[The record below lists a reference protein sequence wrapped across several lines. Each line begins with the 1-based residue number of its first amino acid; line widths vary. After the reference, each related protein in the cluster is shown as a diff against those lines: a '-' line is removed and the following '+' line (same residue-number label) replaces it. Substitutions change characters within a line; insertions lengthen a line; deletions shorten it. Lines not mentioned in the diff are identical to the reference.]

1 MKMETHREDEVVIP
15 IHKPD
20 LKEKFFFFVSGMI
33 VSIPFTLYTGTLIK
47 PLCFVMPILYARL
60 CSTALITP
68 FTEELAKA
76 YPLFYR
82 HGETEKSIFTIGFL
96 GGLGFGVVEFLIY
109 VLQLGAPIYSRLPP
123 IFFHAASTSI
133 TAYGIAKNRPL
144 WLYLV
149 AVGLH
154 AINNISAIFG
164 LLWLMSGY
172 PLLIVTF
179 LIVWY
184 LYRKTSDTFVDIK
197 SH

>member
-1 MKMETHREDEVVIP
+1 MKMETHREDGVLIP
-15 IHKPD
+15 IHRPD
-20 LKEKFFFFVSGMI
+20 LREKSFFFISGMT
-33 VSIPFTLYTGTLIK
+33 VSIPFTLYTGAQIK
-47 PLCFVMPILYARL
+47 QMCFVMPLLHARL
-60 CSTALITP
+60 CSTGFITP
-68 FTEELAKA
+68 FIEELAKA

-82 HGETEKSIFTIGFL
+82 HGETEKSVFTLGFI
-96 GGLGFGVVEFLIY
+96 GGLGFGLVEFLIY
-109 VLQLGAPIYSRLPP
+109 VLQFREPIYARLPL

-149 AVGLH
+149 AVALH
-154 AINNISAIFG
+154 SINNIFAIFG
-164 LLWLMSGY
+164 LLFLISGY

-184 LYRKTSDTFVDIK
+184 LYRKTSDTFVDSK